1 MAHFRAANCVLGSI
15 HSAEMAEPGNSL
27 LKSFSLQYWDEWWLA
42 SPCLER
48 ALVQRVRWAADA
60 RAGVV
65 CDGQVFLLVKSG
77 TWGGSGIRNDEPESQ
92 WATFSPPSGTEDFAA
107 GEKLLPGSNVQTQML
122 EVMTQ
127 MLTLPIL
134 CGNAHKEARKWILSL
149 LFPLSLWMVQG
160 S

>member
-1 MAHFRAANCVLGSI
+1 MLRMKWFSTLVIQGSNWGQRWHTLGQPTVFLVQFTVLRWLNL
-15 HSAEMAEPGNSL
+15 GNSL

-127 MLTLPIL
+127 NSDR
-134 CGNAHKEARKWILSL
+134 C
-149 LFPLSLWMVQG
+149 
-160 S
+160 